1 MQPSQAA
8 VFSGRCDLVV
18 PSSLCKEAAIS
29 RSWHV
34 LCVCV
39 TAVHAKLFH
48 QQTDCCFSQGVGFG
62 GAIRDVP
69 ILESNPGAVTESLAV
84 FRALKTCAQ
93 PLAGLMQLG
102 SVTQVCISTAG

>member
-39 TAVHAKLFH
+39 TAVHAKLFR

-69 ILESNPGAVTESLAV
+69 ILESNPGAITESLAV